1 MKLIKI
7 STTIYYDVIVDAIDC
22 GLSCCS
28 VRAKL
33 PPRVHGERV
42 PNRHVVDVPR
52 REEPA
57 EETSVEAR
65 LNRAPSIAV
74 ITHELGR
81 AHIDIVIDLHHA
93 TCSLA
98 IARISTFQTRLVYYL
113 YKIM

>member
-1 MKLIKI
+1 M
-7 STTIYYDVIVDAIDC
+7 
-22 GLSCCS
+22 
-28 VRAKL
+28 
-33 PPRVHGERV
+33 
-42 PNRHVVDVPR
+42 PR

-74 ITHELGR
+74 TDELGR

-98 IARISTFQTRLVYYL
+98 IARTLYIYISNTINLLFV
-113 YKIM
+113 